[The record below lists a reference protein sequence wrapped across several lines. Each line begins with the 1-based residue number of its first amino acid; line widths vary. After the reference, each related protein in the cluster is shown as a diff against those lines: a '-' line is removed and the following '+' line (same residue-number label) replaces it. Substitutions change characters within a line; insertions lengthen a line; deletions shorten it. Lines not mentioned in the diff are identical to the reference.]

1 MLKAEAKAGAEMR
14 HCLTILFL
22 TGLVVAG
29 SGCASMSGEKRIGY
43 PIHTDYSVN
52 DPEFASS
59 MSHLLGAPLVEGNRV
74 VELLNGDQVFPA
86 MLEAIRGARKTITL
100 EQFIW
105 SSGVVSTQ
113 FVAALTERARAGVKV
128 YLLVDTLGAGK
139 LRRWDRDQL
148 VRAGAQFVCYNPPL
162 LFRLLRANH
171 RTHRKIMVV
180 DGRIGFTGGVCLS
193 DGWQGNAEPPHW
205 RDTHFRVEGP
215 VVGQLQGVFMDNWLQ
230 MRSEVL
236 HGENCFPELKSTGS
250 MKAQYFKSG
259 PRDAAEN
266 ARLAY
271 HLSIAAAR
279 KTIRLAHCHFLPDG
293 LLREA
298 LMDARR
304 RGVKVEVIVP
314 SKIDNFVVKKAAR
327 SRWRGLLEAGVE
339 FYEYQPTLYH
349 CKIMIVD
356 DVWVTAGSV
365 NFDERSF
372 RINDEANLNVLDRE
386 FAATLTRSFEI
397 DKSKSQ
403 RLTAEKF
410 RSRSAFSKFLDHFF
424 GLFRAQL

>member
-1 MLKAEAKAGAEMR
+1 M
-14 HCLTILFL
+14 LFL
-22 TGLVVAG
+22 GSLIVAG
-29 SGCASMSGEKRIGY
+29 GGCASLRSEKRIDH
-43 PIHTDYSVN
+43 PIHTDYSVT

-59 MSHLLGAPLVEGNRV
+59 MSHLLGAPLVGGNRV
-74 VELLNGDQVFPA
+74 VELLNGDQIFPA
-86 MLEAIRGARKTITL
+86 MLEAIRGARQTITI

-105 SSGVVSTQ
+105 SSGRVSTQ
-113 FVAALTERARAGVKV
+113 FVAALVERARAGVRV
-128 YLLVDTLGAGK
+128 HILVDALGSAKFG
-139 LRRWDRDQL
+139 RWDREQL
-148 VRAGAQFVCYNPPL
+148 ARSGAEVVIYNPPIP
-162 LFRLLRANH
+162 FRILRINH

-180 DGRIGFTGGVCLS
+180 DGRIGFTGGVCMS
-193 DGWQGNAEPPHW
+193 DDWLGDAEPPHW

-215 VVGQLQGVFMDNWLQ
+215 VVGQLQGAFMDNWMQ
-230 MRSEVL
+230 IRSEVL
-236 HGENCFPELKSTGS
+236 HGEGSFPELKPAGS
-250 MKAQYFKSG
+250 MRAQFYKSG

-271 HLSIAAAR
+271 QLSIAAAR
-279 KTIRLAHCHFLPDG
+279 KSIRLAHAYFVPDG

-314 SKIDNFVVKKAAR
+314 SKIDNFAVKRAAR

-386 FAATLTRSFEI
+386 FAATLIRGFEA
-397 DKSKSQ
+397 DKAKSK
-403 RLTAEKF
+403 RLTAEAF
-410 RSRSAFSKFLDHFF
+410 SGRSPFSKFMDHFF
-424 GLFRAQL
+424 GLFRAHL

>member
-1 MLKAEAKAGAEMR
+1 MKTR
-14 HCLTILFL
+14 NCLTILFL
-22 TGLVVAG
+22 TGLVMAG
-29 SGCASMSGEKRIGY
+29 SGCASLRSEKQIQH

-59 MSHLLGAPLVEGNRV
+59 MSHLLGAPLVEGNHL
-74 VELLNGDQVFPA
+74 VELLNGNQIFPA
-86 MLEAIRGARKTITL
+86 MLEAIRGARQTITI

-105 SSGVVSTQ
+105 SSGQVSAQ
-113 FVAALTERARAGVKV
+113 FVAALVERARGGVKI
-128 YLLVDTLGAGK
+128 YIIVDAIGGAK
-139 LRRWDRDQL
+139 FLRQDREQL
-148 VRAGAQFVCYNPPL
+148 TRAGAQLVDYNPP
-162 LFRLLRANH
+162 RLLKLRRANH

-180 DGRIGFTGGVCLS
+180 DGRIGFTGGVCLN
-193 DGWQGNAEPPHW
+193 DDWLGNAEPPRW
-205 RDTHFRVEGP
+205 RETHFRVEGP
-215 VVGQLQGVFMDNWLQ
+215 VVGQLQGVFVDNWLQ

-236 HGENCFPELKSTGS
+236 HGENCFPELKPAGS
-250 MKAQYFKSG
+250 MRAQFFKSG

-271 HLSIAAAR
+271 LLSIAAAR
-279 KTIRLAHCHFLPDG
+279 KTIRLAHNNFIPDG

-314 SKIDNFVVKKAAR
+314 GKVDLLPSKKAGR

-386 FAATLTRSFEI
+386 FAAALTRSFEA
-397 DKSKSQ
+397 DKTKSQ
-403 RLTAEKF
+403 RLTAETF
-410 RSRSAFSKFLDHFF
+410 RNRSAFGKFIDHFF